1 MPSIPQ
7 TRAVYASI
15 NRPLTIGGAD
25 RRLFFVALMVGSGTF
40 TLFGSLLTGALMF
53 LALFLGARWTTQ
65 RDPQLLRI
73 VLRSARSRRRYD
85 PAKLEYIRLRTQ
97 NSVST
102 QRRSQPQRHGDTEQN
117 HSVLGVSVSL
127 WLVILSVLCHLRV
140 GAARS

>member
-1 MPSIPQ
+1 MKPSPSMPQ

-53 LALFLGARWTTQ
+53 LALFLAARWTTE

-73 VLRSARSRRRYD
+73 VLRSARAQRRYD
-85 PAKLEYIRLRTQ
+85 PGKLEYIRVR
-97 NSVST
+97 T
-102 QRRSQPQRHGDTEQN
+102 QRRDQPSRLPALFAGQKPGIQP
-117 HSVLGVSVSL
+117 
-127 WLVILSVLCHLRV
+127 
-140 GAARS
+140 